1 MKGAILF
8 LLFFFQVRTLHA
20 QIYADVNTSLGTYT
34 IDLNYTAAPR
44 SVANFIGLA
53 EGSRAWIDSTTGAI
67 HSGEPFYNG
76 LHYHRVIAGFMSQL
90 GSRKGDGTDGPGYS
104 FRDEFSSGLSHSSA
118 YIVSMANSGPNTNGS
133 QFFITAEATAWL
145 DGKHT
150 IFGSIVSGTSVCDAI
165 NNTAVTNSV
174 PNTPVVINSITIRRE
189 GAAANVFD
197 ITAQGLPTVSRPSG
211 KLVVNPAVSAAW
223 NADQPQTEGTVFTSF
238 KSTNLSTWSSLNAT
252 TLYLGSTSQS
262 SFSLGTAQESKAF
275 FNLAAASHPS
285 PTTVSSYANRTLTVS
300 ALTSLGG
307 TMVFVFNSS
316 ASGGTFQFVPT
327 SGSTV
332 SGTFTTYQVTR
343 DVYNSSLIA
352 ITNLYLGGQQFI
364 PYVKCGW
371 DSVGTS
377 TITGHHQF
385 SYWNGT
391 SWVDLETSSCSLTR

>member
-8 LLFFFQVRTLHA
+8 LLLFFQARTLHG

-34 IDLNYTAAPR
+34 IELNYTAAPR

-53 EGSRAWIDSTTGAI
+53 DGSRAWIDSSTGAI

-76 LHYHRVIAGFMSQL
+76 LHYHRVIAGFMSQV

-118 YIVSMANSGPNTNGS
+118 YIVSMANSGPNSNGS

-150 IFGSIVSGTSVCDAI
+150 IFGSVVSGTSVCAAI

-174 PNTPVVINSITIRRE
+174 PNTPVVINSITIRRV
-189 GAAANVFD
+189 GSAANAFD
-197 ITAQGLPTVSRPSG
+197 ITAQGLPSVSRSVGNLIVSPG
-211 KLVVNPAVSAAW
+211 VSAAW
-223 NADQPQTEGTVFTSF
+223 VTTQPQTEGTVFTAF
-238 KSTNLSTWSSLNAT
+238 KSTNLSTWSSLNAS
-252 TLYLGSTSQS
+252 TLYLGSNAQS

-285 PTTVSSYANRTLTVS
+285 PTTVSSYANRTLSVS
-300 ALTSLGG
+300 APTSLGG
-307 TMVFVFNSS
+307 TMVFTFNSS
-316 ASGGTFQFVPT
+316 GSGGVFQIVSN
-327 SGSTV
+327 SGST
-332 SGTFTTYQVTR
+332 SGTFSTFQSTH
-343 DVYNSSLIA
+343 DIYNSSLIA
-352 ITNLYLGGQQFI
+352 LTSFTVGSQQFI

-385 SYWNGT
+385 SYWNGIT
-391 SWVDLETSSCSLTR
+391 WVDLETNTCTITR